1 MTFNLKSHVRNF
13 TFEKLRCFLLLPLL
27 SIVLLF
33 LSSPPPLHALAA
45 RNCET
50 KIFVDNYIAV
60 VGTLV
65 VIAAAAAA
73 AAKSLQPCPTLCDPI
88 DGLVVIIAIIFL
100 PEPYLSQ

>member
-1 MTFNLKSHVRNF
+1 MLSPPAPAFHCSP
-13 TFEKLRCFLLLPLL
+13 LP
-27 SIVLLF
+27 

-50 KIFVDNYIAV
+50 KIFVANYIAV

-73 AAKSLQPCPTLCDPI
+73 AKSLQSCPTLCNPI